1 MRQKSHS
8 NDEVVEIHQASK
20 SDDVELFSSLSSLNV
35 ADSARN
41 NTCGISVPKR
51 YDEGPSAFGEAEH
64 HVPLQ
69 RELKGLRCRH
79 AQMTKEALSHIF
91 GKVLELPFSAKANVQ
106 AHAIEIQ
113 PGVMKVVV
121 QHGDLQVNGGG
132 KCDLDEGL
140 ELDRWRLH
148 LSPTTRSALATATYA
163 DGELVVIVLKRSK
176 FEGDDAT

>member
-1 MRQKSHS
+1 MVT
-8 NDEVVEIHQASK
+8 VV
-20 SDDVELFSSLSSLNV
+20 SLRVMVIVVSL
-35 ADSARN
+35 RMLGG
-41 NTCGISVPKR
+41 GISVPKR

-79 AQMTKEALSHIF
+79 AQMTKEALSHVF

-121 QHGDLQVNGGG
+121 QHGEVDGGG

-163 DGELVVIVLKRSK
+163 DGELVVIVQKRSK
-176 FEGDDAT
+176 FEVDDAT